1 MQLLSKHSIHR
12 LIILHLI
19 NLHNLRHIILLRE
32 IPQYRLNKFIQNTLL
47 RLSFPPTSLG
57 RTQQNTFQQGIGLVD
72 VFGDVGVGVETED
85 VGMDDVG
92 KGLDEV
98 EVLGVGLEV
107 GQAEFLVGAEGVRLV
122 GKDVGVE
129 VVVEQGYD

>member
-1 MQLLSKHSIHR
+1 MQLLSKHSIHG

-19 NLHNLRHIILLRE
+19 NLHNLRHIILLGE

-47 RLSFPPTSLG
+47 RLSFPPTSLR

-72 VFGDVGVGVETED
+72 IFGDVGVGVETED

-107 GQAEFLVGAEGVRLV
+107 GQAEFLVGAEGVGLV

>member
-19 NLHNLRHIILLRE
+19 NLHNLRHIILLGE

-47 RLSFPPTSLG
+47 RLPFPPTSLG

-72 VFGDVGVGVETED
+72 IFGDVGVGVETED

-107 GQAEFLVGAEGVRLV
+107 G
-122 GKDVGVE
+122 
-129 VVVEQGYD
+129 